1 MKKTIVLGATPNSDR
16 YAYQAVALLAQ
27 KGHEVIPVGIRKGNI
42 DGIPIQNGMPMI
54 ENVHTIT
61 LYINEKLQSNYYDY
75 IFSLKPKR
83 LIFNPGTE
91 NATLMQFAQASGME
105 VEIGCTLVLLRIG
118 VY

>member
-16 YAYQAVALLAQ
+16 YAYQAVALLTQ
-27 KGHEVIPVGIRKGNI
+27 KGHEAIPVGIRKGTI
-42 DGIPIQNGMPMI
+42 EGIPIQNGTPWI
-54 ENVHTIT
+54 ENVDTVT
-61 LYINEKLQSNYYDY
+61 LYINEKLQPNYYDY

-91 NATLMQFAQASGME
+91 NME
-105 VEIGCTLVLLRIG
+105 LIRLAKVNDIEIEIGCTLVMLRIG